1 MSDQR
6 GPIQILDLHQ
16 AGVSLLSFIPL
27 VAEFKATKGERTEE
41 ITEADID
48 KMVAAFDGSKSPLPV
63 GYFHNVLK
71 AAATGQVLTPEQ
83 GEAAGFITEVRKV
96 VTNGKAVLE
105 GVIAWN
111 AKGRAKVKEKLIRFL
126 SIEATRGDNKKLIGA
141 ALTNHPFWDEQAP
154 IALSADLALG
164 MVLDAVKP
172 NQEEVIRM
180 DTNLIQAL
188 GLEGEATAEQATEAV
203 QALTA
208 EIEGLKANAEKS
220 EADKATAEA
229 TAEAEAQKNQ
239 TLADRVV
246 ALENDKIVSQALASN
261 RITPAEQGAAKQILA
276 SDGGVALFDTVYPTD
291 RKAVPL
297 GEVGTTAAPASEDS
311 QNLSGSDAE
320 YKAIQL
326 LDANPDKWKSVS
338 AVLADNPDL
347 RAAIERDFGV

>member
-1 MSDQR
+1 VTLTNRPFFAGQSPLSEVMA
-6 GPIQILDLHQ
+6 LDVGGHTLQ
-16 AGVSLLSFIPL
+16 MQVQETADCES
-27 VAEFKATKGERTEE
+27 VA
-41 ITEADID
+41 
-48 KMVAAFDGSKSPLPV
+48 MVA
-63 GYFHNVLK
+63 
-71 AAATGQVLTPEQ
+71 T
-83 GEAAGFITEVRKV
+83 
-96 VTNGKAVLE
+96 
-105 GVIAWN
+105 
-111 AKGRAKVKEKLIRFL
+111 
-126 SIEATRGDNKKLIGA
+126 
-141 ALTNHPFWDEQAP
+141 
-154 IALSADLALG
+154 
-164 MVLDAVKP
+164 DAEP
-172 NQEEVIRM
+172 SNQEEVIRM

-188 GLEGEATAEQATEAV
+188 GLEGEVTPEQATEAV
-203 QALTA
+203 VALSA
-208 EIEGLKANAEKS
+208 EIETLKAQSVQA
-220 EADKATAEA
+220 EADKTAVEQAKATLE
-229 TAEAEAQKNQ
+229 T
-239 TLADRVV
+239 RVV